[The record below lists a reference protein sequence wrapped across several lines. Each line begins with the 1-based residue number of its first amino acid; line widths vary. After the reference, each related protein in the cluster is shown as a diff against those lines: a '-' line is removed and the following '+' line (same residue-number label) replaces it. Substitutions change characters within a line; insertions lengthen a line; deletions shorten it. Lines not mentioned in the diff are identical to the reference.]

1 MTENEEQTELIE
13 QTENDAKVVVEDDK
27 EEVEHTVV
35 ESRGKAYDYYWQY
48 GRAHACEFVTA
59 AILVFNVTSVFAY
72 ATVSDVHPLVPGL
85 VAGMTIFALLQ
96 MFHYVSIAHVSPT
109 VTFGFAIT
117 GNFDW
122 RLVPSYVLAQLLG
135 ALTGAALVKYT
146 AGAGE
151 VLGAVVLADLTKTQ
165 VIGLFLAEMQTCFIL
180 QLATNL
186 VVGNKKWDNPNGAFM
201 IGMCVFTGIMAGHHC
216 NAGQMHPAKV
226 LATAILSGQ
235 YAYVWVYW
243 LASAAAAVQTFL
255 IFGTFFAEKENLLCK
270 HLKDE

>member
-1 MTENEEQTELIE
+1 MTEKEEQTELIE
-13 QTENDAKVVVEDDK
+13 QSENDAKVVVEDDK
-27 EEVEHTVV
+27 EEVVVAVV

-59 AILVFNVTSVFAY
+59 MILVFNVTSVFAY
-72 ATVSDVHPLVPGL
+72 ASSDDVLPLVPGL
-85 VAGMTIFALLQ
+85 VAGFSIFALLQ
-96 MFHYVSIAHVSPT
+96 MFHYVSVAHVSPT

-122 RLVPSYVLAQLLG
+122 RLVPSYVLCQLLG
-135 ALTGAALVKYT
+135 AMTGAVLVKYS
-146 AGAGE
+146 AGQGE

-165 VIGLFLAEMQTCFIL
+165 VVGLFIAEMQTSFIL

-216 NAGQMHPAKV
+216 GAGQMHPAKV
-226 LATAILSGQ
+226 LATAILTGQ

-243 LASAAAAVQTFL
+243 VASAAAAVQTYL
-255 IFGTFFAEKENLLCK
+255 IFGSFFAEKENLICK